1 MKEQVFTM
9 AMMENCMCG
18 RMMCMA
24 SCEAFSDVFSMI
36 DRAPHA

>member
-18 RMMCMA
+18 RMMHMA
-24 SCEAFSDVFSMI
+24 SCVSFSDVFSVI
-36 DRAPHA
+36 DRASRA